1 MNPESKLHKLRHE
14 LPDNLKLL
22 FRPVAMMLPDRALIA
37 EVVLYSMGFQEARS
51 LARKIVE
58 TYRMCAEQLS
68 NQHHY
73 DYSMRA
79 VKSVLNASS
88 KLKVIHLFR
97 NNGQLLS

>member
-37 EVVLYSMGFQEARS
+37 EVVLYSMGFQEARP

-58 TYRMCAEQLS
+58 TYRHDFFEIIKT
-68 NQHHY
+68 N
-73 DYSMRA
+73 DY
-79 VKSVLNASS
+79 VFYNCW
-88 KLKVIHLFR
+88 
-97 NNGQLLS
+97 

>member
-37 EVVLYSMGFQEARS
+37 EVVLYSMGFQEARP

-58 TYRMCAEQLS
+58 TYRHGFL
-68 NQHHY
+68 
-73 DYSMRA
+73 
-79 VKSVLNASS
+79 KSS
-88 KLKVIHLFR
+88 KLGILIFLQF
-97 NNGQLLS
+97 NIQQL

>member
-37 EVVLYSMGFQEARS
+37 EVVLYSMGFQEARP

-58 TYRMCAEQLS
+58 TYRHDFL
-68 NQHHY
+68 
-73 DYSMRA
+73 
-79 VKSVLNASS
+79 KLS
-88 KLKVIHLFR
+88 KLLILFFY
-97 NNGQLLS
+97 NCW